1 MRSQFRGVA
10 IALLSLGALV
20 SCSDGEPAVA
30 LPRDAVP
37 PGTAQVKL
45 GDSATGTSDAVVCT
59 SVASST
65 IIKTGDNA
73 AGTTSTVTN
82 ADTLAVASVD
92 IRNIAG
98 FTGSQWTGVQGDAKV
113 HMNGQT
119 YVIAGT
125 ARGFTA
131 DNPSATATQ
140 PFAITV
146 SC

>member
-1 MRSQFRGVA
+1 MRSQFRGMA
-10 IALLSLGALV
+10 IALLSVGALV

-37 PGTAQVKL
+37 SGTAQVKL
-45 GDSATGTSDAVVCT
+45 DDGAIGTSDAVVCT
-59 SVASST
+59 SVATST
-65 IIKTGDNA
+65 IIKTGDDA

-82 ADTLAVASVD
+82 DDTLAVASVD

-98 FTGSQWTGVQGDAKV
+98 FTGSQWTGLQGDAKV
-113 HMNGQT
+113 RMAGQT
-119 YVIAGT
+119 YVITGT

-131 DNPSATATQ
+131 DNPSATSTQ

>member
-1 MRSQFRGVA
+1 MECSTGQPA
-10 IALLSLGALV
+10 IAV
-20 SCSDGEPAVA
+20 
-30 LPRDAVP
+30 PRDAVAA
-37 PGTAQVKL
+37 GTAQVKL
-45 GDSATGTSDAVVCT
+45 GDGATGTSDAVLCT
-59 SVASST
+59 PVAAST

-98 FTGSQWTGVQGDAKV
+98 FTGSQWIGLQGEAKV
-113 HMNGQT
+113 HMSGQT
-119 YVIAGT
+119 YVITGT
-125 ARGFTA
+125 PRGFTA
-131 DNPSATATQ
+131 DNPSATAMQ

>member
-1 MRSQFRGVA
+1 VRSQCRGLA

-20 SCSDGEPAVA
+20 SCSGGEPAVA
-30 LPRDAVP
+30 LPPDAVP

-45 GDSATGTSDAVVCT
+45 GDGATGTSDAVVCT
-59 SVASST
+59 PVASST

-98 FTGSQWTGVQGDAKV
+98 FTGSQWTGLQGDAKV
-113 HMNGQT
+113 HMSGQT
-119 YVIAGT
+119 YVITGT

-131 DNPSATATQ
+131 DNPSATAMQ

-146 SC
+146 AC

>member
-1 MRSQFRGVA
+1 VPCRCRGLAV
-10 IALLSLGALV
+10 ALLSLGALV

-30 LPRDAVP
+30 LPPDAVP

-59 SVASST
+59 PVASST

-98 FTGSQWTGVQGDAKV
+98 FTGSQWTGLQGDAKV
-113 HMNGQT
+113 HMSGQA
-119 YVIAGT
+119 YVITGT

-131 DNPSATATQ
+131 DNPSATAMQ

>member
-1 MRSQFRGVA
+1 VRSQFRGTA
-10 IALLSLGALV
+10 IALFSLGVLV

-30 LPRDAVP
+30 LPHDAVP
-37 PGTAQVKL
+37 SGTAQVKL
-45 GDSATGTSDAVVCT
+45 GDGATGTSDAVICT
-59 SVASST
+59 PVAAST

-82 ADTLAVASVD
+82 TDTLAVASVD
-92 IRNIAG
+92 IRNIGG
-98 FTGSQWTGVQGDAKV
+98 FTGSQWTGLQGDAKV

-119 YVIAGT
+119 YVITGT
-125 ARGFTA
+125 ARGFTG
-131 DNPSATATQ
+131 DNPSATAMQ

>member
-1 MRSQFRGVA
+1 MRTQCRGLA
-10 IALLSLGALV
+10 ITLLSLGTLV

-30 LPRDAVP
+30 LPHGAVP

-59 SVASST
+59 PVASST

-98 FTGSQWTGVQGDAKV
+98 FTGSQWSGVQGDAKV
-113 HMNGQT
+113 HMTGQT
-119 YVIAGT
+119 YVITGT

-131 DNPSATATQ
+131 DNPSASADQ

>member
-1 MRSQFRGVA
+1 VRTQYRGLA
-10 IALLSLGALV
+10 ITLLSLGALV

-30 LPRDAVP
+30 LPRGAVP

-59 SVASST
+59 PVASST

-98 FTGSQWTGVQGDAKV
+98 FTGSQWSGVQGDAKV
-113 HMNGQT
+113 HMTGQT
-119 YVIAGT
+119 YVITGT
-125 ARGFTA
+125 ARGFTE
-131 DNPSATATQ
+131 DNPSATADQ

>member
-1 MRSQFRGVA
+1 VRTQCRGLA
-10 IALLSLGALV
+10 ITLLSLGALV

-30 LPRDAVP
+30 LPRGAVP
-37 PGTAQVKL
+37 SGTAQVKL
-45 GDSATGTSDAVVCT
+45 GDNATGNSDAVACT
-59 SVASST
+59 PVASST
-65 IIKTGDNA
+65 IINTGDNA
-73 AGTTSTVTN
+73 AGTTSMVTN

-98 FTGSQWTGVQGDAKV
+98 FTGSQWNGIQGEAKV
-113 HMNGQT
+113 RMTGQT
-119 YVIAGT
+119 YVITGT

-131 DNPSATATQ
+131 DNPSATTTQ